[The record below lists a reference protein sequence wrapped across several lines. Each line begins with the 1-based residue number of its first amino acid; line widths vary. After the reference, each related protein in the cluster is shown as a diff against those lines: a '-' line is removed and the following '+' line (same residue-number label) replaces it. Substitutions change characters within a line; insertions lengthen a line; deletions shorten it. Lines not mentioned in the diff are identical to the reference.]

1 MDTAERRQR
10 IHELTQAYNA
20 ARTLEQRIELCV
32 SWRSAQDQQRQ
43 ARKIRETIAAELI
56 LSGKP
61 MADFGA

>member
-1 MDTAERRQR
+1 MDPAERRQR

-20 ARTLEQRIELCV
+20 ARLLEQRLELCV
-32 SWRSAQDQQRQ
+32 SWSSAPTRDAKRL
-43 ARKIRETIAAELI
+43 RETIAAELI